1 LSGKPS
7 LYVLAGV
14 NGAGKSSVGGAFL
27 KQLNL
32 PWYNPDSVARALV
45 GEMGMSQAEANGMAW
60 QEGMAQLEQAIQ
72 QKKRFAFETTLGGNT
87 VRDKLRAACQTHSLR
102 IWYCG
107 LRSAELHIARVQL
120 RVACGG
126 HNIPQEK
133 IIERWAKS
141 RANLIALMPFLAELS
156 VFDNSTSV
164 KVGEPIPDPVRLL
177 HCKDGRML
185 YPDTLTALAQTPA
198 WAEAIVEQALELA
211 APDYKTV
218 ACLPQ
223 HSALSSV
230 TTCTGERVSTSVK

>member
-27 KQLNL
+27 KQLHL

-45 GEMGMSQAEANGMAW
+45 DELGLSQLEANSLAW
-60 QEGMAQLEQAIQ
+60 QEGMAQLDEAVA

-87 VRDKLRAACQTHSLR
+87 VRDKLREACQTHHVR

-107 LRSAELHIARVQL
+107 LHSAELHLARVRL
-120 RVACGG
+120 RVARGG
-126 HNIPQEK
+126 HNISQEK
-133 IIERWAKS
+133 IIERWDKS
-141 RANLIALMPFLAELS
+141 RANLIALMPFIAELGL
-156 VFDNSTSV
+156 FDNSASV

-177 HCKDGRML
+177 HVKEGRML
-185 YPDTLTALAQTPA
+185 YPDNLAALAQTPA

-211 APDYKTV
+211 APDY
-218 ACLPQ
+218 
-223 HSALSSV
+223 
-230 TTCTGERVSTSVK
+230 